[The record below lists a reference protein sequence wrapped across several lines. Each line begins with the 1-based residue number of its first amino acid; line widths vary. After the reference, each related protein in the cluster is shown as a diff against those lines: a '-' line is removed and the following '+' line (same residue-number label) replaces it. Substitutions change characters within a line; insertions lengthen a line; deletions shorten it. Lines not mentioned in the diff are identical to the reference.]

1 MHPLVTVEH
10 RQRLLK
16 FGLQFGSDFR
26 NTATVTG
33 LTPAPARFGV
43 CLCPTLFVITFKVLI
58 RYGDI
63 IQKSRLFVK
72 GGYVPLFTNL
82 FPVFS
87 PVFVYLA
94 HPFVRPANTLS
105 RFFVLDGIPA
115 FPSVIAGFP
124 ALEIIRTFFVF
135 YHKTP

>member
-1 MHPLVTVEH
+1 
-10 RQRLLK
+10 
-16 FGLQFGSDFR
+16 
-26 NTATVTG
+26 
-33 LTPAPARFGV
+33 
-43 CLCPTLFVITFKVLI
+43 VLI

>member
-1 MHPLVTVEH
+1 MQFGDKKIALVRKGTKDKPVAVPPVTAYQHMHPLVTVEH
-10 RQRLLK
+10 RQRLLR

-26 NTATVTG
+26 STATFTG

-63 IQKSRLFVK
+63 IQNLRLFVK
-72 GGYVPLFTNL
+72 GGCAPFFTNL

-94 HPFVRPANTLS
+94 HPFVRL
-105 RFFVLDGIPA
+105 
-115 FPSVIAGFP
+115 
-124 ALEIIRTFFVF
+124 
-135 YHKTP
+135 